1 MEWIFDGDSPIYLQ
15 IMEQLKTQ
23 IASGTLSPGDKIL
36 PVRELA
42 LEAGVNPNTMQ
53 KALSEL
59 EREGIL
65 YSKRTSGRFVA
76 DNPGKMTSLQ
86 QEMVQIQLD
95 SFVGSM
101 NRLGYNLAQ
110 TRELFEAYC
119 KEHPQEL

>member
-15 IMEQLKTQ
+15 IMEQLKVQ
-23 IASGTLSPGDKIL
+23 IASGTLSPGDKIP

-65 YSKRTSGRFVA
+65 YSKRTAGRFVA
-76 DNPGKMTSLQ
+76 DNPGKMMSMQ
-86 QEMVQIQLD
+86 QEMVQAQLD
-95 SFVGSM
+95 SFVSSM
-101 NRLGYNLAQ
+101 DRLGYNLAQ
-110 TRELFEAYC
+110 TRELFEAYF
-119 KEHPQEL
+119 KEHQ

>member
-15 IMEQLKTQ
+15 IMEQLKAQ
-23 IASGTLSPGDKIL
+23 IASGTLSPGDKIP

-65 YSKRTSGRFVA
+65 YSKRTAGRFVA
-76 DNPGKMTSLQ
+76 DNPGKMMSMQ
-86 QEMVQIQLD
+86 QEMVQAQLD
-95 SFVGSM
+95 SFVNSM

-110 TRELFEAYC
+110 TRELFEAYF
-119 KEHPQEL
+119 KEHQQEL

>member
-1 MEWIFDGDSPIYLQ
+1 MKWIFDGDSPIYLQ
-15 IMEQLKTQ
+15 IMEQLKAQ
-23 IASGTLSPGDKIL
+23 IASGALPPGDKIP

-65 YSKRTSGRFVA
+65 YSKRTAGRFVA
-76 DNPGKMTSLQ
+76 DNPGKMMSMQ
-86 QEMVQIQLD
+86 QEMVQAQLD
-95 SFVGSM
+95 SFVSSM
-101 NRLGYNLAQ
+101 DRLGYNLSQ

-119 KEHPQEL
+119 KEHRQEL